1 MFHHVAEVT
10 PTTDYSLLVRF
21 ADGKKK
27 QYDVKPLFTE
37 ITAFQPLT
45 YVTGLFEQVKVDT
58 GGFGISWNDDID
70 LSCDELYINGKDIW
84 TKLQSS
90 SPRRGGG
97 DCHLFHNPRSSS
109 PFALRVYKKSGN
121 IAPASSNRDSHPR

>member
-1 MFHHVAEVT
+1 MFHHVTEVT
-10 PTTDYSLLVRF
+10 PITNYSLLVQF

-45 YVTGLFEQVKVDT
+45 YVAGLFEQVKVDT

-70 LSCDELYINGKDIW
+70 LSCDELYINGKDI
-84 TKLQSS
+84 T
-90 SPRRGGG
+90 
-97 DCHLFHNPRSSS
+97 
-109 PFALRVYKKSGN
+109 
-121 IAPASSNRDSHPR
+121 SNA